1 MGQISLRGLRH
12 ALAERDDRLRD
23 PLRYEVGE
31 AEAHGPEHQAPEAG
45 EDPEAPLR
53 EPRVDAEALVHREVP
68 LQRHDLRGDLGIELT
83 DITDEHVRGRMAVD
97 RRHLHPMGYVHGGAW
112 VAFADTIA
120 AWGTLRHLPEGKG
133 FTTVELKMNVLAS
146 ARAGDELSAVGE
158 PLHVG
163 ARTHVWE
170 VRVFR
175 AQGERLSANF
185 ICTQI
190 VL

>member
-1 MGQISLRGLRH
+1 VAPTNPHITPELSV
-12 ALAERDDRLRD
+12 ERLTGTF
-23 PLRYEVGE
+23 P
-31 AEAHGPEHQAPEAG
+31 
-45 EDPEAPLR
+45 
-53 EPRVDAEALVHREVP
+53 
-68 LQRHDLRGDLGIELT
+68 GDLGIKITE
-83 DITDEHVRGRMAVD
+83 ITDEHVRGRMSVD

-146 ARAGDELSAVGE
+146 ASAGDQLSAIGE

-163 ARTHVWE
+163 SRTHVWE

-175 AQGERLSANF
+175 GEDQRLSANF
-185 ICTQI
+185 VCTQI